1 MIGAILFG
9 VAAVIVSLRI
19 VNQLATRHATGH
31 PEEIATVAPPI
42 PPFASG
48 KAATALDW
56 ADPEEQTK

>member
-1 MIGAILFG
+1 
-9 VAAVIVSLRI
+9 LRI
-19 VNQLATRHATGH
+19 VNQIATRHATGH
-31 PEEIATVAPPI
+31 PEEIATVGLPI